1 MKAKS
6 FWLPL
11 CSNKRNAVGKEMF
24 SVLTDKETHL
34 TEFIMNCP
42 KLGKICPKWRIKKV
56 TQNCNTCAG
65 KFMGEEICPRQGGVQ
80 SRQQNAKNLAIS
92 AQNGG
97 IKK

>member
-1 MKAKS
+1 
-6 FWLPL
+6 
-11 CSNKRNAVGKEMF
+11 
-24 SVLTDKETHL
+24 VL
-34 TEFIMNCP
+34 N
-42 KLGKICPKWRIKKV
+42 KKV

-92 AQNGG
+92 AENGG

>member
-1 MKAKS
+1 
-6 FWLPL
+6 
-11 CSNKRNAVGKEMF
+11 
-24 SVLTDKETHL
+24 VL
-34 TEFIMNCP
+34 N
-42 KLGKICPKWRIKKV
+42 KKV

-65 KFMGEEICPRQGGVQ
+65 KFMGEENCPRQGGVQ